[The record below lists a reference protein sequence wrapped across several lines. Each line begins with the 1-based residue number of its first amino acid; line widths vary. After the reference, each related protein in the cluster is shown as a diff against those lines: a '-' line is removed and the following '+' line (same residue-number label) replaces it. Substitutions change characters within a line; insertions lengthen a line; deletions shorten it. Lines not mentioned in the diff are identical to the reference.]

1 MGANIRGL
9 QDLKMDN
16 WQDILFTLVPELRT
30 MCGFQQNNPYHVFD
44 VAKIWQRRSK
54 RQEMNDIGKT
64 ECYTEDEDG
73 RGHFYGQGWTVWEKS
88 SSGDCLR
95 YAGVT

>member
-44 VAKIWQRRSK
+44 VWQHMAEALKAAGDERYWKNGMLHRR
-54 RQEMNDIGKT
+54 
-64 ECYTEDEDG
+64 
-73 RGHFYGQGWTVWEKS
+73 
-88 SSGDCLR
+88 
-95 YAGVT
+95 